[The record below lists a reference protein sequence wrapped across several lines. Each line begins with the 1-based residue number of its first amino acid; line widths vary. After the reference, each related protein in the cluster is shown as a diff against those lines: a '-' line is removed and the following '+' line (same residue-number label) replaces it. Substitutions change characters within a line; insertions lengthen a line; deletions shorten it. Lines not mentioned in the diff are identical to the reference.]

1 MSIIDKI
8 KAIVNEWTNPTIEV
22 KVKMEQ
28 GCKTLLPS
36 KAHTSDAGFDLFS
49 AENCIIA
56 PNETRIVSTG
66 VRMEIPMG
74 YELQVRARSGLAA
87 KKYVVVANAPGT
99 VDAGYRNVIGVI
111 LRNEGKFNLEI
122 SKGDRIA
129 QGVFCKLP
137 NVVLK
142 RVTSLGNSDRGENG
156 FGSTG
161 K

>member
-22 KVKMEQ
+22 KVKMEA
-28 GCKTLLPS
+28 GCKDLLPN
-36 KAHTSDAGFDLFS
+36 KAHASDAGFDLFS

-66 VRMEIPMG
+66 VRMEIPNG
-74 YELQVRARSGLAA
+74 YELQVRSRSGMAA
-87 KKYVVVANAPGT
+87 KKYAVVANSPGT
-99 VDAGYRNVIGVI
+99 VDAGYRNVVGVI
-111 LRNEGKFNLEI
+111 LRNEGKFNLEV

-137 NVVLK
+137 NIVLK
-142 RVTSLGNSDRGENG
+142 RVNSLSKSDRGEGG